1 MERLTN
7 SLRTRLM
14 SVVLVINAVLVP
26 LLYLGVSNIVED
38 GYADLFVNPVRS
50 YSRLVAD
57 ELEAVDA
64 TKFDQRAADLL
75 DSVLLT
81 GQVVFAEIRDGNRR
95 LHGSLPSLA
104 SPAGRRDDFYFGDQ
118 DDEVYY
124 ISHPVKRPDRSIVL
138 RLGFDENPTL
148 QRIKQAK
155 RRVLLAV
162 LAFTT
167 ASIAV
172 SLWLSAVIA
181 RPMVRLQEVAKRVAS
196 GDFRVQ
202 LTMSSS
208 IREVQELNHHLE
220 LMRLKLVGTNERLER
235 EMNEREVSEVKRL
248 DLERRLL
255 HRERIATI
263 GTLAGGIAHEFNNI
277 ITPIL
282 LYSQVAQQD
291 APSGS
296 ALAADLARIIVAA
309 HRARSL
315 VNRIL
320 TFSREMDLPQAA
332 AFALRPTIEEAL
344 GLLRAIVPANIEI
357 TFEAQ
362 PEDVP
367 VFGDPSL
374 VHQVVINLGTNAYQ
388 AMSPSGGGRIAF
400 RLGAVSNPAKS
411 QVTPGNYVLLEV
423 SDTGHGMDESVLEHI
438 FDPFFTTRDVGEGT
452 GLGLSIVHGIITSL
466 GGVIVVEST
475 VGIGTTVQIYLPAAA
490 GRPDQGILAAG
501 GVAEGG
507 GHGTHPGGR

>member
-1 MERLTN
+1 MERLIN

-14 SVVLVINAVLVP
+14 SVVFVINAALVP
-26 LLYLGVSNIVED
+26 LLYLGVSTIVED
-38 GYADLFVNPVRS
+38 GYTDLFVNPVRS

-57 ELEAVDA
+57 ELEAADEA
-64 TKFDQRAADLL
+64 KFDQRAAELL

-81 GQVVFAEIRDGNRR
+81 GQVVFAEIVDGNRR
-95 LHGSLPSLA
+95 LHGSLPSLL
-104 SPAGRRDDFYFGDQ
+104 SPGDRRDDFQFGDQ
-118 DDEVYY
+118 ADEVYY
-124 ISHPVKRPDRSIVL
+124 ISHPIKRPDRSIVL
-138 RLGFDENPTL
+138 RLGFDESPTL
-148 QRIKQAK
+148 QRIKEA
-155 RRVLLAV
+155 RRRILLAV
-162 LAFTT
+162 LAFTA

-235 EMNEREVSEVKRL
+235 EMTEREVSEAKRL

-277 ITPIL
+277 MTPIL
-282 LYSQVAQQD
+282 LYSQVALQD
-291 APSGS
+291 APAGS
-296 ALAADLARIIVAA
+296 ALDADLTRIIAAA

-320 TFSREMDLPQAA
+320 TFSREVDLQQAA
-332 AFALRPTIEEAL
+332 VFALRPTIEEAL

-357 TFEAQ
+357 TFDAQ
-362 PEDVP
+362 PDDVP

-374 VHQVVINLGTNAYQ
+374 LHQVVINLGTNAYQ
-388 AMSPSGGGRIAF
+388 AISPSAGRIAV
-400 RLGAVSNPAKS
+400 RLGAISNPAKS
-411 QVTPGNYVLLEV
+411 QVTPGNYALLEV
-423 SDTGHGMDESVLEHI
+423 SDTGHGMDESVLAHI

-452 GLGLSIVHGIITSL
+452 GLGLSIVHGIITSM
-466 GGVIVVEST
+466 GGVVTVESA
-475 VGIGTTVQIYLPAAA
+475 VGTGTMVQIYLPAAE
-490 GRPDQGILAAG
+490 GRPGGGILSAG
-501 GVAEGG
+501 GTA
-507 GHGTHPGGR
+507 

>member
-14 SVVLVINAVLVP
+14 SVVLVINALLVP
-26 LLYLGVSNIVED
+26 VLYLGVSSIVED
-38 GYADLFVNPVRS
+38 GYEDLFVNPVRS

-57 ELEAVDA
+57 ELEASDA
-64 TKFDQRAADLL
+64 ANFDRRAAELL
-75 DSVLLT
+75 DSVMLT
-81 GQVVFAEIRDGNRR
+81 GQVVFAEIVDGNRR
-95 LHGSLPSLA
+95 LHGSLPSLV
-104 SPAGRRDDFYFGDQ
+104 SPGDRHDDFHFGDQ
-118 DDEVYY
+118 ADEVYY
-124 ISHPVKRPDRSIVL
+124 ISHRVKRPDRSVVL

-148 QRIKQAK
+148 QRINEAR

-162 LAFTT
+162 LAFMA

-172 SLWLSAVIA
+172 SVWLSAVIA

-202 LTMSSS
+202 LTMNSS

-220 LMRLKLVGTNERLER
+220 LMRHKLVGTNERLER
-235 EMNEREVSEVKRL
+235 EMGEREVLEAKRL

-277 ITPIL
+277 MTPIL
-282 LYSQVAQQD
+282 LYSQVALQD
-291 APSGS
+291 VPAGS
-296 ALAADLARIIVAA
+296 ALAADLTRIVAAA

-315 VNRIL
+315 VNGIL
-320 TFSREMDLPQAA
+320 TFSREMDLHQATV
-332 AFALRPTIEEAL
+332 FAVRPTIEEAL

-362 PEDVP
+362 PDEVP
-367 VFGDPSL
+367 VVGDPSL
-374 VHQVVINLGTNAYQ
+374 LHQVVINLGTNAYQ
-388 AMSPSGGGRIAF
+388 AMSPSGGRIA
-400 RLGAVSNPAKS
+400 LKLSAVRNPPKS
-411 QVTPGNYVLLEV
+411 QVNPGHYVLLEV
-423 SDTGHGMDESVLEHI
+423 SDTGHGMDESVLSHI

-452 GLGLSIVHGIITSL
+452 GLGLSIVHGIVTSM
-466 GGVIVVEST
+466 GGVITVEST
-475 VGIGTTVQIYLPAAA
+475 VGTGTMVQIYLPAAA
-490 GRPDQGILAAG
+490 GRPDP
-501 GVAEGG
+501 VA
-507 GHGTHPGGR
+507 